1 MALQL
6 IKHQYDMDVKYCSSY
21 YQGMVLPNNK
31 AISYKIQSPLLIQI
45 EDKLLLEQQSKK
57 IKIRD

>member
-6 IKHQYDMDVKYCSSY
+6 IKHQYDMYVKYCSSY
-21 YQGMVLPNNK
+21 YAGMVLPNNK

-45 EDKLLLEQQSKK
+45 EDKLLLEQHSKK
-57 IKIRD
+57 K

>member
-1 MALQL
+1 M
-6 IKHQYDMDVKYCSSY
+6 YVKYCSSY
-21 YQGMVLPNNK
+21 YAGMVLPNNK

-57 IKIRD
+57 NKRLTWLKDQ